1 MIVAGIERPER
12 RAAAVAA
19 LDAITR
25 QPQNAGRAE
34 QFAALFAMLEA
45 SDQAIALLSQEKN
58 STDNLLSLTFDPIRE
73 DPRFQVLQHR
83 SPDQGVEP

>member
-1 MIVAGIERPER
+1 VIVAGIERPER

-34 QFAALFAMLEA
+34 QFAALFAMLGIRPGHRA
-45 SDQAIALLSQEKN
+45 ALAREG
-58 STDNLLSLTFDPIRE
+58 FDR
-73 DPRFQVLQHR
+73 
-83 SPDQGVEP
+83 